1 MDSLYNRYASALN
14 SIAVEGKKVEIYRT
28 KIKMVKKLIA
38 ENEELIHLLSS
49 CFITEEEKEKVIDQI
64 FKDEEEQDIVN
75 FIKVIVHNKRA
86 KEMKRI
92 CDEYI
97 KISNAELGIKDGII
111 YSTEKLE
118 EQEITKVEKKLSEVL
133 KTKVELVNEID
144 QRLIGGIKVVIG
156 DKVFDGSLKNKIE
169 SLKASLIAGGK

>member
-169 SLKASLIAGGK
+169 SLKASLTAGGK